1 MRFDLLIQNA
11 QVIDGTGSPSYRA
24 NVGIVRDRISVI
36 GQVERPAKRIIDA
49 HSLVLAPGF
58 IDPHSHADLILPLPP
73 ERQTQLMKCKIM
85 QGITTTIIGNCG
97 LGVSPQTPDAE
108 PILRA
113 VVSWMTPERITWP
126 WRGFGDFLNRLED
139 NGVPLNVGAL
149 VPHGPVRISVMGLRK
164 GAPTISELRRM
175 RALVEEAVEAG
186 ALGLSTG
193 LIYPPGMYS
202 AFDELVKLAKVVAR
216 YDGIYTSHVRGS
228 SELLIPAVGELIE
241 VGRQSRVRVHHSH
254 NEAVG
259 SAHWPKIDRVLEMEE
274 WANREGV
281 RLTFDMFPY
290 TAAATM
296 MIAIYPPWSLEGG
309 IEKLIERLTDP
320 KTRARI
326 EHDIERVSPSWPPW
340 QRRGWPHNLVRAV
353 GWRNIHIGSVQS
365 RRNKKYERLN
375 LEELAGRVGRA
386 PFDAISDL
394 IIEEAGQVSMLI
406 FGVSGDRD
414 QDAHL
419 TKYVRHP
426 LGAFCTDAED
436 YGRGR
441 PHPAAYGA
449 FSRILSRFVQKE
461 RVLPLEE
468 AVRKMT
474 SYPAQIFG
482 LKDRGL
488 IRPGAYADLVL
499 FEPEKIRD
507 RATFEKPRQLAQGM
521 EYVII
526 NGRIVVERGE
536 FIGER
541 AGMILRRGNP
551 THTITGH

>member
-1 MRFDLLIQNA
+1 
-11 QVIDGTGSPSYRA
+11 
-24 NVGIVRDRISVI
+24 
-36 GQVERPAKRIIDA
+36 
-49 HSLVLAPGF
+49 
-58 IDPHSHADLILPLPP
+58 
-73 ERQTQLMKCKIM
+73 
-85 QGITTTIIGNCG
+85 
-97 LGVSPQTPDAE
+97 
-108 PILRA
+108 
-113 VVSWMTPERITWP
+113 
-126 WRGFGDFLNRLED
+126 
-139 NGVPLNVGAL
+139 
-149 VPHGPVRISVMGLRK
+149 
-164 GAPTISELRRM
+164 
-175 RALVEEAVEAG
+175 
-186 ALGLSTG
+186 
-193 LIYPPGMYS
+193 
-202 AFDELVKLAKVVAR
+202 
-216 YDGIYTSHVRGS
+216 
-228 SELLIPAVGELIE
+228 
-241 VGRQSRVRVHHSH
+241 
-254 NEAVG
+254 
-259 SAHWPKIDRVLEMEE
+259 MEE

-414 QDAHL
+414 QDVHL
-419 TKYVRHP
+419 AKYVRHP